1 MSDPYVIRI
10 LVAEGD
16 PEGVRVVD
24 KSNWIGQGVVF
35 ARSDLK
41 TAAAHG
47 IDSPGVYLLE
57 GADPDGVFD
66 SRVYIGQGEDVR
78 KRLATHLKDDSKDF
92 WTNTIVFVSSSSSLN
107 KAHITYLESR
117 LIDQAF
123 EAKRVSVANGNR
135 PTLPSLSAAD
145 RAEADGF
152 LREMLDIYPLLGVEA
167 FEVAQAV
174 PSDSTRYFLS
184 GPGASGEGEDR
195 ANGFLVFAGAIGRVE
210 EKSSFTSF
218 RKVRAQLILSG
229 ALVSDGSA
237 YRLTEDTLFKSPSAA
252 AATLLS
258 RNANG
263 REEWKDKDGVSLK
276 EHQAAAAG
284 VDE

>member
-1 MSDPYVIRI
+1 VSGAYVIRI

-41 TAAAHG
+41 VAASHG
-47 IDSPGVYLLE
+47 IDSPGVYILA

-78 KRLATHLKDDSKDF
+78 KRLASHLKDDAKDF
-92 WTNTIVFVSSSSSLN
+92 WTDTIVFVSSSGSLN
-107 KAHITYLESR
+107 RAHITYLESR
-117 LIDQAF
+117 LVDLAF

-152 LREMLDIYPLLGVEA
+152 LREMLDIYPLLGVDA
-167 FEVAQAV
+167 FETLHAA
-174 PSDSTRYFLS
+174 PSDSIRYFLS
-184 GPGASGEGEDR
+184 GRDASGEGEDR
-195 ANGFLVFAGAIGRVE
+195 ADGFLVFAGATARVE
-210 EKSSFTSF
+210 ETASFTSF
-218 RKVRAQLILSG
+218 RKVRAQLLSSG
-229 ALVSDGSA
+229 SLVRDA
-237 YRLTEDTLFKSPSAA
+237 AVYRLSEDTLFKSPSAA
-252 AATLLS
+252 AATLMS

-263 REEWKDKDGVSLK
+263 RAEWKDKDGVSLK
-276 EHQAAAAG
+276 DHQAAAAG